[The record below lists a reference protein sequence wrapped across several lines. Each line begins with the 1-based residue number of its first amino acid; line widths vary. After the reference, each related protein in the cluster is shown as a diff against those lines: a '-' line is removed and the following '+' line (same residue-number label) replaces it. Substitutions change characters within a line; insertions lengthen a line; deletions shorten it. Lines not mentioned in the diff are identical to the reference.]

1 MKNLIIS
8 VVVVSIIMGSM
19 NGIEYLVYNHNEET
33 MAVFGFMTRFVIPPL
48 LVLSVWGYLNKI
60 KG

>member
-1 MKNLIIS
+1 
-8 VVVVSIIMGSM
+8 MGAM